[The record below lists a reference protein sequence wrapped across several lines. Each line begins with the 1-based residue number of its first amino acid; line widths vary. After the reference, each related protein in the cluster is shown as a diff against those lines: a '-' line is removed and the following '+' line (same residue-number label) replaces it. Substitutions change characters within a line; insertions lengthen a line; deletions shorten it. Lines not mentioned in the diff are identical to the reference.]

1 MKICL
6 CWFTSHNCQILWNPA
21 SAVFYVLLL
30 EPYRFHLLLFLHG
43 MRRAPCR
50 DLHSL
55 LLHCT
60 WLIPSW
66 ILTPVFILDDACT
79 SCRIL
84 PRLFLH
90 CSWHYVI
97 LVLLFLH
104 HMGLTT
110 FWILPLQ
117 LLHCMLSVPFRI
129 LPVYLEMESGLQLA
143 NSSPANLNFTRIT
156 PWRI

>member
-110 FWILPLQ
+110 FWILPPTVFT
-117 LLHCMLSVPFRI
+117 LHVECTFQNPSCVFGDGIWPSTSEFLSC
-129 LPVYLEMESGLQLA
+129 
-143 NSSPANLNFTRIT
+143 
-156 PWRI
+156 